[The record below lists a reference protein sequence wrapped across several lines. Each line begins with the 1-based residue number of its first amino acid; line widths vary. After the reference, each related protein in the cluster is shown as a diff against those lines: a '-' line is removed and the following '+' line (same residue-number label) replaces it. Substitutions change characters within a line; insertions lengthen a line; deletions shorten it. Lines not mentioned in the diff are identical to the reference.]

1 MAPPKFFAGLAIAT
15 AVVGSTAGALSLAAA
30 LMMTGAG
37 CLTKACDATFVSTA
51 ELPEDAA
58 KGGLLDENTWQ
69 SSPIDGE
76 WIAFPHQ
83 IRLEL
88 RHPLGRQPYEV
99 LIWISAQKKPLEA
112 SNFTLAG
119 GDSATVFRVQPG
131 NVAIQNGTC
140 ADYFV
145 RVVLRA
151 APAIPPADAGAVS
164 EADGGGTEG
173 GPNAR
178 VDASV
183 DASRDGG
190 AD

>member
-1 MAPPKFFAGLAIAT
+1 MVLAMAPSKFLARLALAT
-15 AVVGSTAGALSLAAA
+15 AMVGSAAGALSLAAG
-30 LMMTGAG
+30 LTMTGAG
-37 CLTKACDATFVSTA
+37 CLTKACDGTFVSTA

-99 LIWISAQKKPLEA
+99 LIWISAQKNPLEA

-119 GDSATVFRVQPG
+119 GDSATVFRVLPG

-151 APAIPPADAGAVS
+151 APAARPADAVT
-164 EADGGGTEG
+164 EAGEGGTGGGL
-173 GPNAR
+173 
-178 VDASV
+178 DASV